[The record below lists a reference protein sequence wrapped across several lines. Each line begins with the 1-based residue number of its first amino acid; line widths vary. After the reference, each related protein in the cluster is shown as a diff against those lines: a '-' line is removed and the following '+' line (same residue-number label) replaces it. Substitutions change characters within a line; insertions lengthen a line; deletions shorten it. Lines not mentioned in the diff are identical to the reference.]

1 MEVGPIHVLGAGSIG
16 LLFSASIRRQFPK
29 HEVRLLLRSHSKN
42 RKHVI
47 NDSNLVA
54 CNITSPTLLGG
65 ASAEQVNHD
74 NVVQIPVEFISHKN
88 SEEEQKIKTLL
99 LATKAPDAVNAVNS
113 IRHRLY
119 SDSKIVILSNGALAI
134 KDHLQEVL
142 SSEADFIL
150 ASTTHGAYRGNDITL
165 FDDTDDNKS
174 NEQSTPQIIHNIV
187 HAGKG
192 KTFIEDK
199 NLAHLFNSSKLNCYY
214 SDHDEINTILWKKL
228 AANCVINPLT
238 ALHNIRNGELRTLS
252 LEGYDNN
259 IIIDGIIQ
267 EVSAVASAHSH
278 NKKRNIMGLDY
289 ADLSLFVN
297 EVINDTC
304 DNKSSMLQDV
314 LACRETEIDYL
325 NGYIH
330 SLGKIYNIETP
341 FNYNMIQA
349 IKERTK
355 RSIG

>member
-1 MEVGPIHVLGAGSIG
+1 M
-16 LLFSASIRRQFPK
+16 
-29 HEVRLLLRSHSKN
+29 N
-42 RKHVI
+42 
-47 NDSNLVA
+47 NSNLVA
-54 CNITSPTLLGG
+54 CNIASPTLLGG
-65 ASAEQVNHD
+65 GAAEQVNHD
-74 NVVQIPVEFISHKN
+74 NAVQIPAEFISHKN
-88 SEEEQKIKTLL
+88 NEEEQKIKTLL

-165 FDDTDDNKS
+165 SDYKS
-174 NEQSTPQIIHNIV
+174 NKQSTPQIIHNVV

-199 NLAHLFNSSKLNCYY
+199 NLAHLFHSSKLNCYY

-238 ALHNIRNGELRTLS
+238 ALHNIRNGEIRALS

-278 NKKRNIMGLDY
+278 NKKNFMGLDY
-289 ADLSLFVN
+289 ANLSLFVN
-297 EVINDTC
+297 EVIHDTC

-341 FNYNMIQA
+341 FNYKMIQA

-355 RSIG
+355 RSVD